1 MLQADG
7 GTRTASVT
15 GAYVA
20 VYQVALK
27 VKDLLGLHELP
38 LFDSIAAVSAG
49 IVDGETR
56 LDLDYE
62 EDSAAEVDLNAV
74 ITGDGRLV
82 EVQAT
87 AEGEPYSRARSG
99 RHARPGHRGREVAG
113 GRADR
118 GSGGAGA
125 GG

>member
-1 MLQADG
+1 
-7 GTRTASVT
+7 
-15 GAYVA
+15 

-62 EDSAAEVDLNAV
+62 EDSSAEVDLNAV

-87 AEGEPYSRARSG
+87 AEGEPYSRA
-99 RHARPGHRGREVAG
+99 ALDAMLDLVT
-113 GRADR
+113 
-118 GSGGAGA
+118 AGA
-125 GG
+125 KSLAAAQTAVVAELEQA